1 MKKEIDIGS
10 AVPEILL
17 IEPGESLKNWVFSSF
32 FLFFTFFH
40 ILKPQKM
47 SKYIDSRPIFY
58 VKFKNTISF
67 HVTPHQ
73 IRSDSCSW
81 SWKDLFVTFLPSL
94 RPSFTGV
101 LSASVDRQY
110 CHICYIVYINHSF
123 FFLEMYKQ
131 FKDINLL
138 VKEFSSK
145 YLNGMSLTK
154 NPSYIQTK
162 PWNIELSMFVYTQ
175 ILSEMRPMF

>member
-1 MKKEIDIGS
+1 MPFFESAAHVNSGMQVSSIIVVCILRRDIH
-10 AVPEILL
+10 L
-17 IEPGESLKNWVFSSF
+17 IC
-32 FLFFTFFH
+32 T
-40 ILKPQKM
+40 
-47 SKYIDSRPIFY
+47 
-58 VKFKNTISF
+58 
-67 HVTPHQ
+67 
-73 IRSDSCSW
+73 
-81 SWKDLFVTFLPSL
+81 
-94 RPSFTGV
+94 V

-110 CHICYIVYINHSF
+110 CHICYIVYINHTF

-162 PWNIELSMFVYTQ
+162 P
-175 ILSEMRPMF
+175 